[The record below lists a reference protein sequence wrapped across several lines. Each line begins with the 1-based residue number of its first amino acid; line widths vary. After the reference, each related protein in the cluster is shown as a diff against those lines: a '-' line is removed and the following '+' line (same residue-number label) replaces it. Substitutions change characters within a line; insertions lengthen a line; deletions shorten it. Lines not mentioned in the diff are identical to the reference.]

1 MPNYLTN
8 IPVNAQAPSL
18 FPAQCRDNW
27 LRLKQVI
34 ESEHNFVTTGSLS
47 DGYHKV
53 ITFVR
58 QTGDPAMV
66 SRGQLYTKEYT
77 PTESSTSPSARDA
90 LFYEDTLGNVLQIT
104 PFGASFGIRL
114 AGKLSALGAGATSPD
129 ITIGTFNYTA
139 LVFAYWLDVSI
150 RDSFYMVT
158 RQSTVQEIN
167 NPIIGGGTTPSVV
180 AGSSANT
187 IAIKNNDSAQ
197 RDIYYSILYIQSAA

>member
-8 IPVNAQAPSL
+8 IPVNAQAPAL

-58 QTGDPAMV
+58 QTGDPATV
-66 SRGQLYTKEYT
+66 SRGQLYTKQYT
-77 PTESSTSPSARDA
+77 PTESSTSPAARDS
-90 LFYEDTLGNVLQIT
+90 LFYKDTLGNVLQIT

-114 AGKLSALGAGATSPD
+114 AGKVNLGAAAISSD
-129 ITIGTFNYTA
+129 ITIGTFNYVGF
-139 LVFAYWLDVSI
+139 LFAHYEASSI
-150 RDSFYMVT
+150 ING
-158 RQSTVQEIN
+158 RQSA
-167 NPIIGGGTTPSVV
+167 IIRHSTLQSTFATSTTGNLQPSFLPGTTPDSIRIQNNS
-180 AGSSANT
+180 GST
-187 IAIKNNDSAQ
+187 Q
-197 RDIYYSILYIQSAA
+197 DIYYSILYIQSAT